1 MNCCMIFFMPNTSAK
16 IVVTGA
22 NGFLGKNLRSFLHE
36 NKLDVLAISRKDFH
50 EYPSEVKV
58 ISTNLSDPKL
68 ESKMKNYEILI
79 HLIGIGRQTPE
90 STFEE
95 INLNL
100 TKDAIKICKGVGIE
114 KIIFI
119 SGLGVSKDN
128 TSDYFDSK
136 YKAEQEII
144 NSGLDYTIFRASYI
158 IGKTDHLTNTLSRQ
172 MKKGVMVIPGTGK
185 YRLQPISVLDV
196 AKIILEAIHKK
207 EFSKKIV
214 DLVGPQEISF
224 EDFVKLFIKNTEV
237 EIEKFDLAWCYDEA
251 RRHPNPPYSLESLNI
266 LVGDYIS
273 DGRQLQELSN
283 VKLTTIDEFLQSSR
297 LS

>member
-1 MNCCMIFFMPNTSAK
+1 MSSISRG

-22 NGFLGKNLRSFLHE
+22 NGFVGKNLRNFLHK
-36 NKLDVLAISRKDFH
+36 NKIKVLGVSRKNFRKH
-50 EYPSEVKV
+50 VSEVK
-58 ISTNLSDPKL
+58 ITSTNLLEPKL
-68 ESKMKNYEILI
+68 QTKLKNYDALI
-79 HLIGIGRQTPE
+79 HLIGIGRQSSK

-100 TKDAIKICKGVGIE
+100 TKNVIKACKNAGIK

-119 SGLGVSKDN
+119 SGLGVSKN
-128 TSDYFDSK
+128 NQSDYFVSK
-136 YKAEQEII
+136 YRAEREIM